1 MCNLRTFE
9 QITLCSNIVHVE
21 QQLVSATGKTTSRI
35 EVIIYFYPQR
45 KYSHSAGAC
54 FNKPLTNGTYTRSGW
69 QLLQYIEN
77 GVQLN

>member
-1 MCNLRTFE
+1 M
-9 QITLCSNIVHVE
+9 TLCSNIAHVE
-21 QQLVSATGKTTSRI
+21 QQLVSATGKTKSRT
-35 EVIIYFYPQR
+35 EIYLYPQR